1 MFYSVAKS
9 CGTLWSLGLQ
19 PTSVLHY
26 LLEFIQIHVQ
36 QTPQCF
42 GNEQWID
49 FLCDGI
55 WDPLSTSPFP
65 NNPFF
70 PIHLDIR
77 IFEPS
82 RDPHNFNAWSKS
94 THSEQ
99 VHSSVFYYLHLLKQP
114 SSIFLRTSIL
124 WQSLAL
130 FTLEF
135 LKDVRIYQTQHFSS
149 LPNGQVGTDELFHVS
164 LFAVLFFF
172 GFALK
177 TLLCKNK
184 HPNLVKCFSLFT
196 GCSCSQGLAHS
207 VEVSSFS
214 LSF

>member
-1 MFYSVAKS
+1 M
-9 CGTLWSLGLQ
+9 G
-19 PTSVLHY
+19 
-26 LLEFIQIHVQ
+26 
-36 QTPQCF
+36 
-42 GNEQWID
+42 
-49 FLCDGI
+49 LCDLM
-55 WDPLSTSPFP
+55 DCSPPLSFTLSWNLFRYMSNRHHSALEMSSGLISSVMGFETLCPQVLFLTI
-65 NNPFF
+65 PFF
-70 PIHLDIR
+70 TIHLDIR

-82 RDPHNFNAWSKS
+82 RDPHNFNTWSKS

-114 SSIFLRTSIL
+114 SSISLRTSIL

-149 LPNGQVGTDELFHVS
+149 LPNGQVGTDELFYVS
-164 LFAVLFFF
+164 LFVVLFFF